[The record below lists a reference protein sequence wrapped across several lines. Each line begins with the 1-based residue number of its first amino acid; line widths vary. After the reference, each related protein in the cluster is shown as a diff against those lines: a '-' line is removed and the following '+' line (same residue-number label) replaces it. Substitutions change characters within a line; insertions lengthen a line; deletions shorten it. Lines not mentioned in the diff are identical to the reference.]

1 MSEDVDDPLDF
12 LGGAEPVTSDDQDSV
27 TNEVENTEAN
37 RIRSSAGTD
46 GADLDASDDESEHEE
61 PASKFVAECRWCRV
75 GFESEEDAGS
85 HEDCSK
91 EPVSACRFCGEEH
104 TSRDDPEDHLYSCDE
119 YQRYREKEVRNSRA
133 RTMHSGGGLD
143 TRQFIDGQPH
153 EFSAY
158 LKYDNALSTYFGLVS
173 LYKMH
178 DFEEYG
184 RLRAGL
190 EFDDQDWNIS
200 FGFKNCGIKA
210 PEDDS
215 DLGPWDWRLEDPIE
229 FLIYVYPSAYESY
242 AAAGQE
248 NRQRAFFNVSPR
260 WPNIESVNDNPISN
274 PHDLLGV
281 DVDVK
286 GSYFEFDQY
295 ADLFHDAL
303 NVLRERQT
311 EFGWNSY
318 TSIDAD
324 ACHPEQTHESSNVT
338 DAEYYVRVAKELTGK
353 VYAFDGTLHRISL
366 LLGRERAGYSKTV
379 RDDRECPGHY
389 HTATIGA
396 MRAAALVG
404 GHELPKEFKHY
415 HMRKPDANAGTA
427 LENPKLGVSFQH
439 GLYDDT
445 MYWDDLDRLE
455 RELDEGL
462 LNLLRWSDLPT
473 TPDHQ
478 VFVADDYFSVTGSRR
493 FRKII
498 ENPLPRIAQQQ
509 DEEVRRFAVAGNLT
523 ETDVDLVDQLLTDGG
538 HHSPADLA
546 ERIGVHIST
555 CYKSLKRLGSIV
567 QHDYGSVEL
576 ASKHIAQGVVEH
588 IDSARA
594 VVENTLEEAAD
605 DLVRAETFGDDDPWS
620 RWLDHYV
627 DDVHEHDGSG
637 NRDVL
642 EFGWK
647 PSDRHDAKRLIRAGA
662 MKWAQVAGEDMPRFA
677 REFEIEMTLA
687 DNSRFN
693 LDWRALKKLLPRN
706 YSVTP
711 SYG

>member
-1 MSEDVDDPLDF
+1 MTEDVDPFDALEE
-12 LGGAEPVTSDDQDSV
+12 AEAVTSDDQDPV
-27 TNEVENTEAN
+27 TNTVENTKAD
-37 RIRSSAGTD
+37 RLRASAGTD
-46 GADLDASDDESEHEE
+46 GADLESDTDGRSKD
-61 PASKFVAECRWCRV
+61 PLSKFVAECRWCRV
-75 GFESEEDAGS
+75 GFESKEAAHA

-91 EPVSACRFCGEEH
+91 EPVSVCRFCGEEH
-104 TSRDDPEDHLYSCDE
+104 TPRDDPEDHLYGCDE
-119 YQRYREKEVRNSRA
+119 YQRYREKQIRNSRA
-133 RTMHSGGGLD
+133 GTMRGGDGLGI
-143 TRQFIDGQPH
+143 RQFIDGQPH

-184 RLRAGL
+184 QLRAGL
-190 EFDDQDWNIS
+190 EFDDKDWNLE
-200 FGFKNCGIKA
+200 FGYKSCGLA
-210 PEDDS
+210 PPDDDT
-215 DLGPWDWRLEDPIE
+215 DLGRWDWRLDDPLE
-229 FLIYVYPSAYESY
+229 FRIYVYPSAYDSY
-242 AAAGQE
+242 QDAKDE
-248 NRQRAFFNVSPR
+248 NRQRVYYRVSPR
-260 WPNIESVNDNPISN
+260 WSDMESVNGKSFSN

-281 DVDVK
+281 DIEVD

-295 ADLFHDAL
+295 ADVLYQAL
-303 NVLRERQT
+303 DVLRDRQQ

-318 TSIDAD
+318 TAIDAD
-324 ACHPEQTHESSNVT
+324 ACHPEETHESSNVI
-338 DAEYYVRVAKELTGK
+338 DAEYYVRVKKELTGK
-353 VYAFDGTLHRISL
+353 VYAFDGTLHRISM
-366 LLGRERAGYSKTV
+366 LLGRERSGYSKTV
-379 RDDRECPGHY
+379 RDDRKCEGHY

-415 HMRKPDANAGTA
+415 HVKEPDAVEGTV
-427 LENPKLGVSFQH
+427 LENPKMGVSFQH

-445 MYWDDLDRLE
+445 LYWDDLDRLK

-462 LNLLRWSDLPT
+462 LNLLQWSDLPI

-478 VFVADDYFSVTGSRR
+478 VFVADDYFAVEGSRR
-493 FRKII
+493 FRKVIDD
-498 ENPLPRIAQQQ
+498 PLPRIAQQQ

-523 ETDVDLVDQLLTDGG
+523 ETDVNLVDELLTDGG
-538 HHSPADLA
+538 HISPADLA
-546 ERIGVHIST
+546 ERIGVHINT
-555 CYKSLKRLGSIV
+555 CYKSLKRLGNIV

-588 IDSARA
+588 IDSARS

-627 DDVHEHDGSG
+627 EDVEEGAGSG

-662 MKWAQVAGEDMPRFA
+662 MKWAEVAGEDMPRFA
-677 REFEIEMTLA
+677 REFEVE
-687 DNSRFN
+687 
-693 LDWRALKKLLPRN
+693 
-706 YSVTP
+706 
-711 SYG
+711 